1 MNVVVTMLEEKD
13 AIQKDLD
20 SPERWACVNFVL
32 FIKANFKVLH
42 LVWDYPMSVQTV

>member
-1 MNVVVTMLEEKD
+1 MNVVVNMLEEKD

-32 FIKANFKVLH
+32 FIKANCKVLH
-42 LVWDYPMSVQTV
+42 LVWDYPVSVQTV